1 MWSRKYIIVTILLQY
16 ERNINIISRDY
27 FFKFSA
33 LPLVH
38 FTSYFRNWE
47 CKVFG
52 LNSTCDLG
60 VLNIEPGIN
69 YATISNVVLL
79 KKMQHSNVF
88 VTFWICSLLCD

>member
-1 MWSRKYIIVTILLQY
+1 MWSRKYIVTILLQY

-47 CKVFG
+47 CKVFV

-79 KKMQHSNVF
+79 KKNA
-88 VTFWICSLLCD
+88 TFKCFCHFLDLQFICD